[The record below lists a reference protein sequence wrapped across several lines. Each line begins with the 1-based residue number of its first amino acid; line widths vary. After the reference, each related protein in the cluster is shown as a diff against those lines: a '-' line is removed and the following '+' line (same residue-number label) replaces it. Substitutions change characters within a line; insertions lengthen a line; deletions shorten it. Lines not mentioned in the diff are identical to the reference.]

1 MTHPNFYLET
11 KQDALEHVYISGFN
25 IWLSE
30 NSGYEVFGALG
41 LYIYSQIETQ
51 NYTLLI
57 SQMSIPAIG
66 KTLYNSTFLSNYEFI
81 GSFIVRMLSLY
92 YHYHYHH
99 Y

>member
-41 LYIYSQIETQ
+41 LYILCIFSQIETQ

-66 KTLYNSTFLSNYEFI
+66 KTLYNSTFFYQIMNS
-81 GSFIVRMLSLY
+81 
-92 YHYHYHH
+92 
-99 Y
+99 

>member
-41 LYIYSQIETQ
+41 LYIFTNWNTEL
-51 NYTLLI
+51 YT
-57 SQMSIPAIG
+57 SNFPNV
-66 KTLYNSTFLSNYEFI
+66 NSSDWENT
-81 GSFIVRMLSLY
+81 V
-92 YHYHYHH
+92 
-99 Y
+99 